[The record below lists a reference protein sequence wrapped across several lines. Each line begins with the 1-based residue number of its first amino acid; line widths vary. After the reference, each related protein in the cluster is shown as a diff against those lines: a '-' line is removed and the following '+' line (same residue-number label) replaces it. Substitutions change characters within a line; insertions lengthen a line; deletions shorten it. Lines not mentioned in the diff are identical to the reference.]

1 MNLIIQLTYLV
12 ASVLF
17 IIGIKR
23 MNKTKDARS
32 GNFLSAV
39 GMFLAIGATVL
50 QTNLVTLPEMLAC
63 VALGGAIG
71 LFYAYKVEMTA
82 IPEMVAL
89 FNGFGGL
96 ASVCVA

>member
-17 IIGIKR
+17 IIGIKM
-23 MNKTKDARS
+23 MNKTKDARG

-50 QTNLVTLPEMLAC
+50 QTNLVTLPEML
-63 VALGGAIG
+63 G
-71 LFYAYKVEMTA
+71 
-82 IPEMVAL
+82 
-89 FNGFGGL
+89 
-96 ASVCVA
+96 